1 LCRALTIV
9 AFSSFAP
16 LRNTILRLPEHSGRQ
31 VHPFGGAAAI
41 HTAAVADRI
50 RSADRIHVIGGPGAG
65 KSFFARRLAA
75 ASGVELHHLDE
86 LAFEGPDFAPRPD
99 EITGREARAIAA
111 QPRWVTEGIFV
122 GWAEP
127 LFERA
132 DVIVWLDDG
141 GWGRSARR
149 IASRW
154 LRQALYEAKTRHG
167 AERFLRFGDYAR
179 NVRHLVR
186 VLVTSREYWS
196 GNGTPQRYTVT
207 RNQVHAA
214 LERHADK
221 VVHLTRTDEAEKV
234 LHLVDPASSDYGSGT
249 FVPPSEA

>member
-1 LCRALTIV
+1 MRPLRRALTIV
-9 AFSSFAP
+9 PFSSFAP
-16 LRNTILRLPEHSGRQ
+16 LGNTILRLPEHSGRQ
-31 VHPFGGAAAI
+31 VHPFGRGAAL

-50 RSADRIHVIGGPGAG
+50 RTADRIHVVGGPGAG
-65 KSFFARRLAA
+65 KSFFANRIAA

-86 LAFEGPDFAPRPD
+86 LAFEGPDFMPRPD
-99 EITGREARAIAA
+99 DVTGGEARAIAE

-149 IASRW
+149 IAGRW
-154 LRQALYEAKTRHG
+154 VRQALREAMSRRGT
-167 AERFLRFGDYAR
+167 ERFLRFGDYAR
-179 NVRHLVR
+179 NVKQLVR

-207 RNQVHAA
+207 RNQVQAA
-214 LERHADK
+214 LEPHAGK
-221 VVHLTRTDEAEKV
+221 VVHLTRADEAERV
-234 LHLVDPASSDYGSGT
+234 LHLVDPTPD
-249 FVPPSEA
+249 V

>member
-1 LCRALTIV
+1 M
-9 AFSSFAP
+9 
-16 LRNTILRLPEHSGRQ
+16 Q
-31 VHPFGGAAAI
+31 VHPFGGAAAV

-50 RSADRIHVIGGPGAG
+50 RAASRIHVVGGPGAG
-65 KSFFARRLAA
+65 KSFFARRIAA
-75 ASGVELHHLDE
+75 VSGVELYHLDD
-86 LAFEGPDFAPRPD
+86 LAFEGSDFTPRPD
-99 EITGREARAIAA
+99 DVTAGEARAIAE
-111 QPRWVTEGIFV
+111 QPRWVTEGIFI

-154 LRQALYEAKTRHG
+154 LRQALREAMSRRG

-179 NVRHLVR
+179 NVKHLVR

-196 GNGTPQRYTVT
+196 GTGTPERYSVT
-207 RNQVHAA
+207 RVEIRAA
-214 LERHADK
+214 LQRHPEK
-221 VVHLTRTDEAEKV
+221 VVHLTRPGEADSV
-234 LHLVDPASSDYGSGT
+234 VRLLDPA
-249 FVPPSEA
+249 

>member
-1 LCRALTIV
+1 MFFSPIERCDRCAARADYSALFV
-9 AFSSFAP
+9 VR
-16 LRNTILRLPEHSGRQ
+16 LLGNTIYTLHEPPDRQ
-31 VHPFGGAAAI
+31 VHPYGGAAADQ
-41 HTAAVADRI
+41 TAAIADRI
-50 RSADRIHVIGGPGAG
+50 RSAGRIHVIGGPGAG
-65 KSFFARRLAA
+65 KSFFAGRIAA

-86 LAFEGPDFAPRPD
+86 LAFEGPDFTPRPD
-99 EITGREARAIAA
+99 AVTGGEAGAIAE

-141 GWGRSARR
+141 GWARSARR

-154 LRQALYEAKTRHG
+154 VRQALREAKSRQGT
-167 AERFLRFGDYAR
+167 ERFLRFGDYAR
-179 NVRHLVR
+179 NAKQLVQ
-186 VLVTSREYWS
+186 VLVTSREYWN

-207 RNQVHAA
+207 RNQVQAA

-221 VVHLTRTDEAEKV
+221 VVHLTRVDEAETV
-234 LHLVDPASSDYGSGT
+234 LRLVDPASSS
-249 FVPPSEA
+249 